1 MSPSGPNLTFVG
13 EGKTHEYYSGLWSSE
28 GHSTLTHIW
37 YIYGVKIAWVGV
49 ISEKS
54 QRTA

>member
-1 MSPSGPNLTFVG
+1 MSPSGPNLTFFG
-13 EGKTHEYYSGLWSSE
+13 EGKTLEYYSGLWSSE

-54 QRTA
+54 KRIV